1 MEPDDQLRQHA
12 EQLQHLIVL
21 NANMAEAIHR
31 MNAAIT
37 RIDRTLE
44 RLTANLEVITQ
55 LLHRAREDEQR
66 NGGLHA

>member
-1 MEPDDQLRQHA
+1 MEPDERLRQHA

-21 NANMAEAIHR
+21 NANMAEAITR
-31 MNAAIT
+31 MNGAIT

-55 LLHRAREDEQR
+55 LLHRAREDEHR
-66 NGGLHA
+66 NGE